1 MATMLIALSGGV
13 HTGACMAVPRAIARV
28 RRSARARPAEPAE
41 HEYCLHDED
50 GNPLGIIRAPSRRPY
65 VGPNAPSVYLRR
77 PA

>member
-28 RRSARARPAEPAE
+28 RRSARARPAEPTE

-50 GNPLGIIRAPSRRPY
+50 GNRPFCFPSKVPGFEHVVPDLDR
-65 VGPNAPSVYLRR
+65 VN